1 MPLAIGDPRL
11 QAGGRSGLTNCPKHG
26 DHRMSSFFQK
36 VYSGLREDALL
47 RRVVRNSSYLFSSN
61 TVSAALG
68 LVQGI
73 FVIRLLGDA
82 GFGLLTVVM
91 DFASNTNRFLSFRM
105 SEVLVKYMGEA
116 LAQKDKERAAALV
129 KGIGLTEAA
138 TSILAYLVL
147 QLLSMWGARVFA
159 HDVSVADLF
168 RFYGLFLLANLVYET
183 SVGVLQTTHEFKQ
196 VARANF
202 YQSIATTLFITSAFV
217 LNLGITGILTAYL
230 IGKTF
235 AAILIVVFAF
245 RELNSKL
252 GPAWTSAPLGLITDW
267 KSILRFAFSTNLNGT
282 VNLFARDNI
291 RLYLAWFLPVA
302 QVGYFKLAASL
313 VNLVMLPI
321 EPFTWPTYAEIT
333 RTVAQKQWQATRK
346 LLKQVSAIAGVWTLL
361 AGGGL
366 VALGWWIIPFL
377 YGSQMA
383 PAYAALVIL
392 LVGYA
397 VANVFNWNRP
407 LLLALGHPGYPLMVA
422 AITGGIEIA
431 LIFLLL
437 PGSNYLVGAAIFS
450 AYLAVSIL
458 WNVLRGLTFIQREEA
473 LS

>member
-1 MPLAIGDPRL
+1 
-11 QAGGRSGLTNCPKHG
+11 
-26 DHRMSSFFQK
+26 MSSLFQK

-61 TVSAALG
+61 TVLAILNV
-68 LVQGI
+68 LQGV
-73 FVIRLLGDA
+73 FVARLLGGA
-82 GFGLLTVVM
+82 GYGLLANVM
-91 DFASNTNRFLSFRM
+91 DFASNTNRLLSFRM
-105 SEVLVKYMGEA
+105 SEVLVRYMGEA
-116 LAQKDKERAAALV
+116 LAQDDQERAAALV
-129 KGIGLTEAA
+129 KGIGLTEAL
-138 TSILAYLVL
+138 TSVLAYLVL
-147 QLLSMWGARVFA
+147 LALSIWGAQTFA
-159 HDVSVADLF
+159 DDVTVAYLF

-183 SVGVLQTTHEFKQ
+183 SVGVLQTTDKFNR
-196 VARANF
+196 VAHANF
-202 YQSIATTLFITSAFV
+202 YQGIATTLLIVAAFV
-217 LNLGITGILTAYL
+217 LNLGIAGILTAYL
-230 IGKTF
+230 IGKAI
-235 AAILIVVFAF
+235 AAIMIAVFAV
-245 RELNSKL
+245 RELNARL
-252 GPAWTSAPLGLITDW
+252 GSAWRRVPLSRVTDW
-267 KSILRFAFSTNLNGT
+267 QSILRFALSTNLNGT

-291 RLYLAWFLPVA
+291 RLYLAIFLPNA
-302 QVGYFKLAASL
+302 QVGYFRLASHL
-313 VNLVMLPI
+313 INLVMLPI

-407 LLLALGHPGYPLMVA
+407 LLLALGHPTYPLMVA
-422 AITGGIEIA
+422 AITGAIEIA

-450 AYLAVSIL
+450 AYLVVSIA